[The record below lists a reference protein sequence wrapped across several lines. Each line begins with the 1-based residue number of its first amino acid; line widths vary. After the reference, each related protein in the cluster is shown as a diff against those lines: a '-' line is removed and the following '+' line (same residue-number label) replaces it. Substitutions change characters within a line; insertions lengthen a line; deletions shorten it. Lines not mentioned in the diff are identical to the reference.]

1 MTSSSYCMTS
11 SSYFCY
17 TPNNMSTYI
26 THTGDHSSLSCCH
39 SSPCKSSLASA
50 LAFFGVPAAS
60 LDHTMTQRLPSDP
73 SADPP
78 AINMPNLS
86 DEQLT
91 RVCQQMSDRIQETEA
106 FLIEYD
112 AYYQYEASDEEENK
126 VVESCFSAP
135 WQEVRHS
142 TYTYWQDRILK
153 DQATLKQL
161 SEEIDRRVHGIEEQL
176 NPVTQ
181 RALRVPTE
189 VYNTFVFLEVRFLQG
204 IRQAADA
211 KGIQMPGSS
220 AWKRL
225 LYQRIRNRM
234 RAWTTNLSHQ
244 TTSTTSVETDKD
256 MSLQI

>member
-1 MTSSSYCMTS
+1 
-11 SSYFCY
+11 
-17 TPNNMSTYI
+17 
-26 THTGDHSSLSCCH
+26 
-39 SSPCKSSLASA
+39 
-50 LAFFGVPAAS
+50 
-60 LDHTMTQRLPSDP
+60 MTQRLPSDP

-91 RVCQQMSDRIQETEA
+91 RVYQQMSDRIQETEA

-181 RALRVPTE
+181 RALRVPKE

-211 KGIQMPGSS
+211 KGIHMPGSS
-220 AWKRL
+220 QWKRL

-234 RAWTTNLSHQ
+234 RAWTTNLSHE

-256 MSLQI
+256 LSLQIQNDIGAPKANSPVEQFQLFFENLFHKRKFSQ